1 MVLMSFVY
9 PGVNLLA
16 CQVIGI
22 IGCRGQFGC
31 VPFYVCNISPAL
43 LFSFVDSEMF
53 VLNEKEKKLNS
64 FYALCTMAMI
74 LQRYKYNKGY
84 TVTT

>member
-1 MVLMSFVY
+1 MVLMSFDY

-22 IGCRGQFGC
+22 IGCQGQFGC

-43 LFSFVDSEMF
+43 LFSVVDSEMF
-53 VLNEKEKKLNS
+53 VLNEKKRRAQ
-64 FYALCTMAMI
+64 FILCFM
-74 LQRYKYNKGY
+74 YNGNDLAEIQ
-84 TVTT
+84 V